1 MKVKDAA
8 DYLTCVKKR
17 VCVRKQYAKKFGT
30 DSKTPYL
37 CIVNQ
42 RERC

>member
-1 MKVKDAA
+1 MKVKDVTN
-8 DYLTCVKKR
+8 YLTCVKKR
-17 VCVRKQYAKKFGT
+17 VCVRKQSIKKFGK

-42 RERC
+42 RERY